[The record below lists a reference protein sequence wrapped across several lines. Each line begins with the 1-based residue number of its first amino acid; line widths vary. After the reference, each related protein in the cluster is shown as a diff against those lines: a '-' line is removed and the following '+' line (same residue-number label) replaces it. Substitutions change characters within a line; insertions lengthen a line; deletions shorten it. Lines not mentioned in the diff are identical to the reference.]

1 MAHDSALRQQAERL
15 YVEEYQDL
23 AAIGQTLGV
32 SAPTLY
38 RWAKEGGWNES
49 REAACG
55 MRDKLGK
62 LLLKLVDS
70 AAEDLTAGNDKID
83 AQRIHG
89 LVNLLGK
96 YQQTGEVRE
105 KLVMVE
111 DAETLIETMK
121 EMEQFRELLAD
132 QAVMAEL
139 GERLKEKVKKP

>member
-15 YVEEYQDL
+15 YVDEYQDL
-23 AAIGQTLGV
+23 AAISSQTGV
-32 SAPTLY
+32 PAPTLY
-38 RWAKEGGWNES
+38 RWAREGRWDEA

-70 AAEDLTAGNDKID
+70 AASEQTVD

-89 LVNLLGK
+89 LVNLLER
-96 YQQTGEVRE
+96 YQKTGTVRE
-105 KLVMVE
+105 RLVFAE
-111 DAETLIETMK
+111 DAETLIETMR
-121 EMEQFRELLAD
+121 EMEQFRALLED